1 MEIEEG
7 GGDAVEKLRDIFDA
21 TFGFQGQCKNDL
33 SDVPNVLGD
42 SAKQS
47 NDAGRG
53 ILLSHL
59 RQHLLHPFREFVLGM
74 LFDLA
79 EVVILDVAVK
89 FVAHK
94 PDDPRNDHLHISILS
109 RILSLWSAVKSGPI
123 L

>member
-1 MEIEEG
+1 MSTS
-7 GGDAVEKLRDIFDA
+7 L
-21 TFGFQGQCKNDL
+21 T
-33 SDVPNVLGD
+33 
-42 SAKQS
+42 SAWS
-47 NDAGRG
+47 ILVSG
-53 ILLSHL
+53 ILAFPTST
-59 RQHLLHPFREFVLGM
+59 RDVLGM

-109 RILSLWSAVKSGPI
+109 RILSL